1 MYENDLYS
9 DGESL
14 RPASTEN
21 RPAEQAAQHQEQTQ
35 NQYFDRVEE
44 NVGNDRTGSRNPDPQ
59 PPVQKPKKEKRKG
72 TGFFRKAVCA
82 LLLAVIFGSAAGG
95 TFYGICKYTGVL
107 DRQEEKTVYY
117 PKNWNE
123 PLPADN
129 EEKNSDIRDV
139 SVVMANDYSQVVE
152 EVIPA
157 MVTILNTYTEKVP
170 SFWGQYYTQEVQGG
184 GTGIIIG
191 ENETELL
198 VATNYHVVA
207 DTVKLEITFIDGTTA
222 EGKIKGQDSEMDLAV
237 VAIPLKSLKQ
247 ETRDAIAIAKLGE
260 SQKLKLGQPAIVI
273 GNALGIGISVTDGI
287 ISGLDRELTDD
298 NGKKGT
304 FIQTNAAVNSG
315 NSGGALMNAKG
326 EVVGI
331 VSNKIAGISVE
342 GMGYAIPIDSANS
355 IISELM
361 EHKTRDEKVD
371 EKERGYMGVTLQTVT
386 SDAITYYGIPG
397 GAFVYEVSDD
407 SPAMKAGIVR
417 GDVITRV
424 DGERVSSKEEVIN
437 IISYYKA
444 GETVKITISRQED
457 GEYVSHDL
465 TVTLTKRP
473 K

>member
-14 RPASTEN
+14 RPVSSEN
-21 RPAEQAAQHQEQTQ
+21 RTAEQAVQPQEQTQ

-44 NVGNDRTGSRNPDPQ
+44 NVGNDRTGSWNPDPQ
-59 PPVQKPKKEKRKG
+59 PPVKKPKKEKRKG

-82 LLLAVIFGSAAGG
+82 VLLAVIFGSVAGG
-95 TFYGICKYTGVL
+95 TFYGICRYTGVL
-107 DRQEEKTVYY
+107 DHREAQSVNY
-117 PKNWNE
+117 PKDWNQQ
-123 PLPADN
+123 LPTEK
-129 EEKNSDIRDV
+129 EEKNSDARDV
-139 SVVMANDYSQVVE
+139 VAGNDYSEMVE

-247 ETRDAIAIAKLGE
+247 ETRDAITIAKLGE

-273 GNALGIGISVTDGI
+273 GNALGIGISVTNGI

-371 EKERGYMGVTLQTVT
+371 EKERGYMGVTLQTV
-386 SDAITYYGIPG
+386 SSEAMTYYGIPG
-397 GAFVYEVSDD
+397 GAFVYEVMDD
-407 SPAMKAGIVR
+407 SPAMEAGMVR
-417 GDVITRV
+417 GDVITKV
-424 DGERVSSKEEVIN
+424 DGERVSSKEQVIN
-437 IISYYKA
+437 IMAYYKV
-444 GETVKITISRQED
+444 GETVKITVSRQED

-465 TVTLTKRP
+465 MITLMKKP

>member
-9 DGESL
+9 NGENLGPVS
-14 RPASTEN
+14 PEN
-21 RPAEQAAQHQEQTQ
+21 RPADQVQTQEQTQ
-35 NQYFDRVEE
+35 NRYFDRVEE
-44 NVGNDRTGSRNPDPQ
+44 NVTNDRTGTWDAVPQSPVQ
-59 PPVQKPKKEKRKG
+59 PPKKKERKG
-72 TGFFRKAVCA
+72 TGFWRKAVCTV
-82 LLLAVIFGSAAGG
+82 LLAVIFGAAAGG

-117 PKNWNE
+117 PKDWND
-123 PLPADN
+123 PLPTDK
-129 EEKNSDIRDV
+129 EDKSSDIRDV
-139 SVVMANDYSQVVE
+139 VVVNDFSQMVE

-157 MVTILNTYTEKVP
+157 MVTILNTYVEEVP

-247 ETRDAIAIAKLGE
+247 ETRDAITIAKLGA
-260 SQKLKLGQPAIVI
+260 SQDLKLGQPAIVI

-298 NGKKGT
+298 NGKTGT

-315 NSGGALMNAKG
+315 NSGGALMNVKG
-326 EVVGI
+326 EVIGI

-342 GMGYAIPIDSANS
+342 GMGYAIPIDAANS

-371 EKERGYMGVTLQTVT
+371 EDERGYMGVMLQTV
-386 SDAITYYGIPG
+386 SSEAMTYYGIPG

-417 GDVITRV
+417 GDVITKV
-424 DGERVSSKEEVIN
+424 DGERVSSKEQVIN
-437 IISYYKA
+437 IMAYYKV
-444 GETVKITISRQED
+444 GETVKITVSRQED
-457 GEYVSHDL
+457 GEYVSRDL
-465 TVTLTKRP
+465 TVTLMKKP
-473 K
+473 E

>member
-14 RPASTEN
+14 RPVSSEN
-21 RPAEQAAQHQEQTQ
+21 RPAEQAAQPQ

-44 NVGNDRTGSRNPDPQ
+44 NVGNDRTGSWNPDPK
-59 PPVQKPKKEKRKG
+59 PPVQKSKKEKRKG

-82 LLLAVIFGSAAGG
+82 VLLAAIFGSVAGG
-95 TFYGICKYTGVL
+95 TFYGICRYTGVL
-107 DRQEEKTVYY
+107 DPREAQSVNY
-117 PKNWNE
+117 PKDWNE
-123 PLPADN
+123 QLPTEK
-129 EEKNSDIRDV
+129 EEKNSDARDV
-139 SVVMANDYSQVVE
+139 VVVNDYSQMVE

-198 VATNYHVVA
+198 LATNYHVVA

-247 ETRDAIAIAKLGE
+247 ETRDAITIAKLGE

-273 GNALGIGISVTDGI
+273 GNALGIGISVTNGI

-371 EKERGYMGVTLQTVT
+371 EKERGYMGVTLQTV
-386 SDAITYYGIPG
+386 SSEAMTYYGIPG
-397 GAFVYEVSDD
+397 GAFVYEVMDG
-407 SPAMKAGIVR
+407 SPAMEAGIVR
-417 GDVITRV
+417 GDVITKV
-424 DGERVSSKEEVIN
+424 DGERVSSKEQVTN
-437 IISYYKA
+437 IMAYYKV
-444 GETVKITISRQED
+444 GETVKITVSRQED

-465 TVTLTKRP
+465 MITLMKRP
-473 K
+473 